1 MADTTPKFTANEHS
15 HYTGPFA
22 SKAKFKSPEE
32 EHAWAE
38 GQRKECNKCHQA
50 LPRTSFGRNTS
61 GADPFDKDGYRL
73 RRGDCVDCN
82 KQADKGMAKAK
93 AIAKSAGVAY
103 KAPEGT
109 VCAVCKRKEG
119 LVFDHCH
126 TTEQFRGY
134 LCDPCNR
141 SMGVLGDN
149 VEGLLRYV
157 NYLNR
162 VEKKTIHVDAATG
175 ELSVELGGGGGG
187 GSGGV

>member
-1 MADTTPKFTANEHS
+1 MAATPVEFTANERS
-15 HYTGPFA
+15 HYTGPFG

-38 GQRKECNKCHQA
+38 KQRKTCNKCRVE
-50 LPRTSFGRNTS
+50 LPRTSFARNTS
-61 GADPFDKDGYRL
+61 GSDPFDRDGYRL

-82 KQADKGMAKAK
+82 KKAEQGMAKAK
-93 AIAKSAGVAY
+93 AVAKRAGVSY

-109 VCAVCKRKEG
+109 ACAVCARTEG

-157 NYLNR
+157 SYLNR
-162 VEKKTIHVDAATG
+162 TEKKTVVTDPATHVV
-175 ELSVELGGGGGG
+175 SVAMASGMGGGGN
-187 GSGGV
+187 